1 MTRGRDLA
9 RAHRRRKTRRYRSLL
24 LTWAGQRLRA
34 PAGGDVEPPPPV
46 APGQVSVTRAGHA
59 TLLIRYPGLTVIT
72 DPLLTSR
79 CRGVTRV
86 EPLGVDQDQLD
97 AVDLILISGAEPDH
111 LHRPSLERLPR
122 TATCVVPASAAGA
135 LAGLGFDRVVE
146 LGRGAG
152 FNLRGVEVLAT
163 AARAD
168 RPASS
173 YLLFGAGPSV
183 FYAGIGGYSDGFADV
198 GARHRPDVAL
208 LPIGGY
214 VPLSFRRR
222 HLSPLDAVTAF
233 EDLGARVLIPH
244 RYGAFCFSYERL
256 GEPERWLEDLIEER
270 SLERYVVCLRSGE
283 SRVLVPPRGRAGTE
297 MGEPRRPIG
306 VAEPGEDEAEDIDL
320 DGGDGDE
327 GAEPEP
333 RASVRL

>member
-1 MTRGRDLA
+1 MNRQRELA

-24 LTWAGQRLRA
+24 WTWATSRGPRGELEIRPL
-34 PAGGDVEPPPPV
+34 PAVT
-46 APGQVSVTRAGHA
+46 PGQVAITRAGHA
-59 TLLIRYPGLTVIT
+59 TLLIRYPELTVIT
-72 DPLLTSR
+72 DPLLTRR
-79 CRGVTRV
+79 CRGISRV
-86 EPLGVDQDQLD
+86 EPLGIDQDQLD
-97 AVDLILISGAEPDH
+97 GVDLILVSGAEPDH
-111 LHRPSLERLPR
+111 LHRPSLARLPR
-122 TATCVVPASAAGA
+122 TATCVVPPGAAGQ

-146 LGRGAG
+146 LGRDAG
-152 FNLRGVEVLAT
+152 FNLRGVEVIAT

-173 YLLFGAGPSV
+173 YLLRSGAPSV
-183 FYAGIGGYSDGFADV
+183 FYCGLTGYFDGFADI

-214 VPLSFRRR
+214 LPQSFRRR

-256 GEPERWLEDLIEER
+256 GEPERWLDDLVAER
-270 SLERYVVCLRSGE
+270 SLERYVISLQTGE
-283 SRVLVPPRGRAGTE
+283 TRLLVPPRGRAGTE

-306 VAEPGEDEAEDIDL
+306 LIEPEGESVDIDL
-320 DGGDGDE
+320 DADLEAGD
-327 GAEPEP
+327 PEP
-333 RASVRL
+333 RASAR